1 MSTVT
6 SYLIGGGVCEPGGQ
20 LASLLLDEV
29 PDGHYAPARLLG
41 DDLGGV
47 LLLHYAVVDPVLLGL
62 VEGTENVGIGRCTD
76 KNKLTRPIHF
86 YEHARSEHARQWE
99 PFHVRACV
107 SFCSWGPLGTVRHF
121 QHRVLRP
128 LISNLRS
135 DTTSEVIWRP
145 PWPQRPTNWWLEAT
159 CT

>member
-1 MSTVT
+1 MGRLAIYEHLFQSMTES
-6 SYLIGGGVCEPGGQ
+6 SYQFKRHSSG
-20 LASLLLDEV
+20 
-29 PDGHYAPARLLG
+29 RL
-41 DDLGGV
+41 
-47 LLLHYAVVDPVLLGL
+47 
-62 VEGTENVGIGRCTD
+62 D
-76 KNKLTRPIHF
+76 KNHGF

-107 SFCSWGPLGTVRHF
+107 SFCSWGPLGTVRHC

-145 PWPQRPTNWWLEAT
+145 PWPQRPTNWWLEAIYT
-159 CT
+159 

>member
-1 MSTVT
+1 MM
-6 SYLIGGGVCEPGGQ
+6 
-20 LASLLLDEV
+20 
-29 PDGHYAPARLLG
+29 
-41 DDLGGV
+41 
-47 LLLHYAVVDPVLLGL
+47 LLHAHISAEFG
-62 VEGTENVGIGRCTD
+62 GIRD
-76 KNKLTRPIHF
+76 LSRHLSLNF

-107 SFCSWGPLGTVRHF
+107 SFCSWGPLGTVRHC

-135 DTTSEVIWRP
+135 DATSEVIWRP